1 MHVRDVRRRK
11 QTNIQKQKILIGL
24 PEAYARFSPSSPVW
38 CWRRFN
44 FTSCLAHFSASDA
57 SFEDHFNGGAPCWAR
72 YWLCASKL
80 SFWNWSGMAEK
91 NNYMNNH
98 KKKLNDDKKWNTA
111 NQSNHR
117 DEKTNKD
124 CRRVKPRIYIS
135 NRVGRCRSGAI
146 GLKAAEV
153 RTVFCDMKVF
163 YGNDHVFSKA
173 STSPSAVWCWTLPKI
188 INFGYW

>member
-1 MHVRDVRRRK
+1 MQDFRHHLQCDVEGDLTSPVVWPISPHRTPVLRTISMAGHHVERGIDC
-11 QTNIQKQKILIGL
+11 
-24 PEAYARFSPSSPVW
+24 ARLNSPSE
-38 CWRRFN
+38 
-44 FTSCLAHFSASDA
+44 TGQA
-57 SFEDHFNGGAPCWAR
+57 
-72 YWLCASKL
+72 WLKKITR
-80 SFWNWSGMAEK
+80 WIII
-91 NNYMNNH
+91 

-135 NRVGRCRSGAI
+135 NRVGCCRSWAI
-146 GLKAAEV
+146 RLKAAEV

-173 STSPSAVWCWTLPKI
+173 STSPSAV
-188 INFGYW
+188 